1 MLSEEQKNSLR
12 EVLYNKSVRE
22 LVELIIEMQEEVEE
36 SKLLRRR
43 FMQIRN
49 LVLDP
54 EERRKPGRP
63 KKD

>member
-1 MLSEEQKNSLR
+1 MTPEQKNSLR

-22 LVELIIEMQEEVEE
+22 LVELIIEMHEEVEE